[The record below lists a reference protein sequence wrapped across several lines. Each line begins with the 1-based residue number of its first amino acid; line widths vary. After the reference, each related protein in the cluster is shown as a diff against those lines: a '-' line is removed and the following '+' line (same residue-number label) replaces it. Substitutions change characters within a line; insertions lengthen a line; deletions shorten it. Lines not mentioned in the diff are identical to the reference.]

1 MNPISAKKAADRFIF
16 GMTAAA
22 VRNTVNP
29 IGRID
34 VDSDYFERLPAE
46 SSGGS
51 VQVVM

>member
-1 MNPISAKKAADRFIF
+1 MNTIPMKKDADRSIF

-22 VRNTVNP
+22 VQNTVNP

>member
-1 MNPISAKKAADRFIF
+1 MNLISAKKTASRSIF

-22 VRNTVNP
+22 VQNTVNP